1 MPFCIRTNGPS
12 GYIPC
17 EVTPSTKFGREAGS
31 GKISVLISSSTPIPF
46 CSINIVESLVNLSLI
61 GRRAAI
67 VWCAFVVMIKL
78 AILLWGGGSGVAP
91 VFGLTRASRGVF
103 AATTV
108 FGGAVSSTS

>member
-1 MPFCIRTNGPS
+1 MPFCIRVNGPS

-17 EVTPSTKFGREAGS
+17 VVIPSRKFGREAGS
-31 GKISVLISSSTPIPF
+31 GKISALISSNTPIPF

-78 AILLWGGGSGVAP
+78 AILLCGGGSGVAP
-91 VFGLTRASRGVF
+91 VFESMRASRGVF
-103 AATTV
+103 AATTA
-108 FGGAVSSTS
+108 FGGGVSSTS